1 MMLITKGRITGH
13 EGRTPVLYFQHGADL
28 IVVASCGG
36 NDMHPAWYLNR
47 ERCPEFR
54 TLRAN
59 KLQIQWIINAFARD
73 ASAAVGMCASVEAT
87 LM

>member
-1 MMLITKGRITGH
+1 MMLIMKGRITGR

-59 KLQIQWIINAFARD
+59 SFRFSGSSMLLPEMRVRLWECVQ
-73 ASAAVGMCASVEAT
+73 V
-87 LM
+87 